1 MEPMMYRTCELTKA
15 AEGTGSQAVWRALSY
30 LITRSVRNHVNNW
43 MVRRTIETLQSL
55 DDRTLEDIGLTR
67 GEIEYR
73 VRRGLSRRW

>member
-1 MEPMMYRTCELTKA
+1 MYRTCELTKA
-15 AEGTGSQAVWRALSY
+15 AQGASSQAVWRALSH